1 MIHDTIILKN
11 HDIKKSASPLLSKGS
26 IQKNQILKRRY
37 FVKSNYVAE
46 HQEHLLS
53 AHHSADPDDNDAA
66 HGQLFDRSKCNV
78 TTMNHLPRKRRIQM
92 ALGCHIEHWR
102 MHIVH
107 PEHGSEDTKN

>member
-78 TTMNHLPRKRRIQM
+78 TTMNATFLEKGEYKWLSGAISNID
-92 ALGCHIEHWR
+92 GCIY
-102 MHIVH
+102 
-107 PEHGSEDTKN
+107 TKN